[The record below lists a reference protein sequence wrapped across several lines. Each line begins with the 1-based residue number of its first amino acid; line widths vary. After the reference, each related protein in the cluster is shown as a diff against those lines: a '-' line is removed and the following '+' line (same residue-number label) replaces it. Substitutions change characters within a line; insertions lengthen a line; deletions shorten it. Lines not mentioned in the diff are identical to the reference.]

1 MRLIGGNVCVSCKN
15 REYEWIRGRNARG
28 KAPLNHPA
36 LERRRVCVRRGD
48 RVSVVER
55 GLTASVL
62 EIVVEVLRDSST
74 RVVFGLGK
82 GRIYAGMR

>member
-1 MRLIGGNVCVSCKN
+1 
-15 REYEWIRGRNARG
+15 
-28 KAPLNHPA
+28 
-36 LERRRVCVRRGD
+36 
-48 RVSVVER
+48 VSVVER